1 VARTART
8 DRSSVADAPLT
19 VRFTRGERTA
29 LNKAVKI
36 REKELGVGATVTQ
49 ATLIRGLVRRYC
61 EEHGIAIEEE
71 DATPSEAAASAARP
85 AGKRKGAGGVAEAVK
100 GTKARG
106 KRA

>member
-1 VARTART
+1 MARTART

-61 EEHGIAIEEE
+61 EEQGIAIEE
-71 DATPSEAAASAARP
+71 DAAAPEAPTTPRLGGKEKGPKGRRP
-85 AGKRKGAGGVAEAVK
+85 RP
-100 GTKARG
+100 
-106 KRA
+106 